1 MERKIRKEAVSGFVG
16 SRSKFLDKTCGTP
29 DIQVIIK
36 RFRAGEPERK
46 RHEMQIET
54 ERLRITALTPEQ
66 LDWWLNDLPWLEEK
80 LNCSYQ
86 AEPLEGIFKEIV
98 SGQLE
103 ITRQDSDNYLWHSF
117 WLLIR
122 KSDNVVVGSADFK
135 NVPDEKG
142 QVEIGYGLGKA
153 FEHEGYMTEAVRAMC
168 SWAKEQEGVSCIIAE
183 TEADGFASQRILKR
197 CGFTEYAGN
206 DTIWWRMQPESD
218 S

>member
-1 MERKIRKEAVSGFVG
+1 ME
-16 SRSKFLDKTCGTP
+16 
-29 DIQVIIK
+29 
-36 RFRAGEPERK
+36 
-46 RHEMQIET
+46 IET

-66 LDWWLNDLPWLEEK
+66 LDWWLNDLPRLEEK

-103 ITRQDSDNYLWHSF
+103 ITRQDRENYLWHSF

-168 SWAKEQEGVSCIIAE
+168 SWAKEQEGVSCITAE